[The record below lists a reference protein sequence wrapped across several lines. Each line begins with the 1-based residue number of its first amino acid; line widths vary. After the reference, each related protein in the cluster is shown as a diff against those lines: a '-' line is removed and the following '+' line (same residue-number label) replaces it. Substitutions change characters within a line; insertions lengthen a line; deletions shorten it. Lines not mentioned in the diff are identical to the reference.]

1 METINL
7 DIIPGRTPPVCHA
20 SQFDDGRVIRFNLFE
35 GGTAFTLDGSE
46 LLTFAVRKPDT
57 NVVTVSV
64 TNTSDSY
71 VDIVTTEQM
80 CAVAGASLCELTIE
94 KGAVTIGTTNVI
106 MAVEKDPLDG
116 GLPSA
121 SQINDLASQIAA
133 LLADLYDGTAVI
145 FDNIPTAGHV
155 APTTVTSDG
164 IATALSAKA
173 NVSSLSTVATS
184 GDYNDLSNLPTIPTN
199 LDNLGDVSITS
210 AASGDALTFDGNDW
224 VNTPLELDALNDV
237 ALTTP
242 ASGDAVVY
250 DGADWV
256 NTALA
261 TVATSGSYN
270 DLSDKPTINTTYTI
284 SAGPTMPASFP
295 LPAVIR
301 RDNVVQVVFGI
312 QLPAGTYA
320 STDTLWN
327 ISPKPPATSRGSI
340 ALGSTFPTVNITA
353 NGEIRF
359 NGAQTLNAATW
370 FIGQIMYLTDD

>member
-46 LLTFAVRKPDT
+46 LLTFAVRKPDE

-184 GDYNDLSNLPTIPTN
+184 GDYNDLANLPTIPTD
-199 LDNLGDVSITS
+199 LDDLGDVSITS

-224 VNTPLELDALNDV
+224 VNTALGLDDLSDV
-237 ALTTP
+237 SLSTP
-242 ASGDAVVY
+242 ASGDALIY
-250 DGADWV
+250 DGADWE

-261 TVATSGSYN
+261 TVATSGNYSDLTGKPTFTDITSLVTWGESKGGGTRFYYKDGAIYLLYQGEAKAHAAN
-270 DLSDKPTINTTYTI
+270 DLLFTLPSGYRPSANQTIFPFIKNANAYGNASITGADGKCVVNVISSTTVSGRIYFNT
-284 SAGPTMPASFP
+284 
-295 LPAVIR
+295 VI
-301 RDNVVQVVFGI
+301 V
-312 QLPAGTYA
+312 L
-320 STDTLWN
+320 
-327 ISPKPPATSRGSI
+327 
-340 ALGSTFPTVNITA
+340 
-353 NGEIRF
+353 
-359 NGAQTLNAATW
+359 
-370 FIGQIMYLTDD
+370 